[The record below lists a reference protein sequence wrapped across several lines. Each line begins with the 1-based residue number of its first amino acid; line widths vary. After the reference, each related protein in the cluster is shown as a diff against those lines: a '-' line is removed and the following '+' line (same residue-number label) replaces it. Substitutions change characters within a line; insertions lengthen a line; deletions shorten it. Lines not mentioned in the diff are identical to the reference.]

1 MCSLLDIHVGLN
13 RIGSNIAASF
23 KARASE
29 KYPDPSYFDKFIH
42 GSTYVPL
49 EDSMAMHRDIGKECT
64 RNFTWLNDNVTTCRQ
79 NFHSR
84 IYTCQKLDID
94 RYGPSFATC
103 PSFYHTKKSFDFRL
117 TWILCALL
125 TRVKELWIATN
136 DIYMYQNKWHGWFL
150 AYLTRK
156 SFCTSSNRRTH
167 KDCPFKLKFVSNP
180 ERLTDKLYGYNT
192 ISWLPEQFKDHE
204 HVECFN
210 ANDFINGR
218 QADDNTTIIIGHSIN
233 QNLHEYITQ
242 V

>member
-1 MCSLLDIHVGLN
+1 M
-13 RIGSNIAASF
+13 
-23 KARASE
+23 
-29 KYPDPSYFDKFIH
+29 
-42 GSTYVPL
+42 
-49 EDSMAMHRDIGKECT
+49 
-64 RNFTWLNDNVTTCRQ
+64 
-79 NFHSR
+79 
-84 IYTCQKLDID
+84 
-94 RYGPSFATC
+94 
-103 PSFYHTKKSFDFRL
+103 
-117 TWILCALL
+117 CALL
-125 TRVKELWIATN
+125 TQVKELWIATN